1 MNVPSLTGP
10 DLSRRVREYAAAR
23 SCHMAPQWRAT
34 AFRDSAGEPMTLRRA
49 RALNAVLTHCDLPLW
64 PGELLVGLGN
74 PLRCAPP
81 GATDAAALKA
91 DAEYCAGF
99 GGRGFGTHSDHH
111 APDYP
116 RLLRLG
122 LGGLAA
128 EARAALARASGDP
141 KGQDFLTSVC
151 TALAGASVFFRRWAH
166 RLELAAAE
174 YPAESGLLKTQAARL
189 AHLAEQP
196 PRDFADALQLVYS
209 THTMFQ
215 LDERYAM
222 AFGRL
227 DQYLYPFYQADLDAG
242 RLDPA
247 AATRLLEHFF
257 AKITV
262 DGDVQNIALGGVHP
276 HDGSDATNDLSN
288 LILDAC
294 RTIGLPGGNCTAR
307 IHPGTPATFLRK
319 CGETIRTGIGYPAL
333 FNDAVQISALVE
345 QGYPLE
351 EARDYC
357 FVGCIEVFI
366 PGRMGPWTDSR
377 FNTLQCVNLAIFRG
391 VNSRTGQR
399 EEADT
404 GEPATWEEFY
414 TAFRTHLQR
423 RLRRHVDG
431 LNRTIAGAQAHAEEW
446 TSPLMSALTADCIAR
461 GRDLNDGGARWPAN
475 AGTAIMGIGVTADA
489 LTAVR
494 TFVYERRRFSLD
506 ELRALLRADFEG
518 FEKERLELLAGAP
531 KYGNN
536 DDAVDALAVRV
547 VEDAAGELL
556 RHRTPLGGR
565 HWGLLGANVQNIS
578 GGREVGATPDGRRS
592 GQPLSDAASP
602 TFGRDLQGPTAAI
615 RSIAKL
621 PYRLCP
627 GGNVVNLKLHPSALA
642 GETGLAAFAGLVRS
656 CFDLGGI
663 QLQFNTTDRRTLEAA
678 MQNPEPY
685 RDLVVR
691 VSGFSAHFTSLD
703 RAVQEDI
710 LERSEH
716 HLGGM

>member
-1 MNVPSLTGP
+1 MNVSSLTGP
-10 DLSRRVREYAAAR
+10 ELSRRVREYAAAR
-23 SCHMAPQWRAT
+23 SCHVAPQWRAA
-34 AFRDSAGEPMTLRRA
+34 AFRASAGEPMTLRRA
-49 RALNAVLTHCDLPLW
+49 RALNAVLTHCELPLW

-81 GATDAAALKA
+81 GTADAAQLKA
-91 DAEYCAGF
+91 DAEYCAGI
-99 GGRGFGTHSDHH
+99 GGRHFGTHSDHH
-111 APDYP
+111 APDYAS
-116 RLLRLG
+116 LLRSG
-122 LGGLAA
+122 FGGLADHA
-128 EARAALARASGDP
+128 QGVLARSGDP
-141 KGQDFLTSVC
+141 ATQTFLASVLV
-151 TALAGASVFFRRWAH
+151 ALSGASAFLRRWAR

-196 PRDFADALQLVYS
+196 PRDFTDALQLVYS
-209 THTMFQ
+209 THTLFQ

-227 DQYLYPFYQADLDAG
+227 DQYLYPFYRADVDAG
-242 RLDPA
+242 RLDA
-247 AATRLLEHFF
+247 AAVQRLLEHFF

-262 DGDVQNIALGGVHP
+262 DGDVQNIALGGVRP
-276 HDGSDATNDLSN
+276 DDGTDATNDLSS

-307 IHPGTPATFLRK
+307 IHPGTPATFLRT
-319 CGETIRTGIGYPAL
+319 CGETIRSGIGYPAL
-333 FNDAVQISALVE
+333 FNDAVQIPALVE

-377 FNTLQCVNLAIFRG
+377 FNALQCVNLALFRG
-391 VNSRTGQR
+391 INSRTGER

-404 GEPATWEEFY
+404 GEPRTWDEFY
-414 TAFRTHLQR
+414 AAFRTHLQN
-423 RLRRHVDG
+423 RLRRHVESLD
-431 LNRTIAGAQAHAEEW
+431 RPIAAAQTRAAEL
-446 TSPLMSALTADCIAR
+446 TSPLLSALTADCIAR
-461 GRDLNDGGARWPAN
+461 GRDVNDGGARWPGN

-489 LTAVR
+489 LAAVR

-565 HWGLLGANVQNIS
+565 HWGLLAANVQNIS
-578 GGREVGATPDGRRS
+578 GGREVAASPDGRRS

-656 CFDLGGI
+656 CFGLGGV

-716 HLGGM
+716 HLGGT